1 MATPKSVAFYTL
13 GCKLNYS
20 ETSAIG
26 RLFEDAGYQEKKFN
40 DGADIYV
47 INTCSVTDFAD
58 KKCRQ
63 IVRRALR
70 FSPNAFVVVIG
81 CCGC

>member
-26 RLFEDAGYQEKKFN
+26 RLFEDAGYKELKF
-40 DGADIYV
+40 DEGADIYV
-47 INTCSVTDFAD
+47 INTCSVTEFAPTVMI
-58 KKCRQ
+58 RMVTT
-63 IVRRALR
+63 IATMITVVGR
-70 FSPNAFVVVIG
+70 VVIRE
-81 CCGC
+81 